1 MANKYS
7 KRCSRPYYHEEKLIK
22 RVLYHLVFLSLG
34 FLKCKPN
41 LSKDWSGAAERRGS
55 TFESASHLL
64 LPLVGDA
71 LRLLAG
77 FAVQVFAAQ
86 AGLTAQLGNS
96 RSGQPLFLQAR
107 LGPGTTHPRTQVPRP
122 QPSANPRPPKPE
134 LKHPYHPER
143 RFHVGAGKS
152 AGAACATQP
161 HFRPQP
167 RRSLE
172 ASLKV
177 AAVENAQC

>member
-7 KRCSRPYYHEEKLIK
+7 KRCSRSYYHEEKLIK

-41 LSKDWSGAAERRGS
+41 LSKDCSGAAERRGS
-55 TFESASHLL
+55 TFESAPHLL

-96 RSGQPLFLQAR
+96 RSGQPLFRQAR
-107 LGPGTTHPRTQVPRP
+107 LGPGTIHPELRGHVPSPPRTPDHQNQSSNIPTILNAASTWVQENLQALPAQRSPR
-122 QPSANPRPPKPE
+122 
-134 LKHPYHPER
+134 
-143 RFHVGAGKS
+143 
-152 AGAACATQP
+152 
-161 HFRPQP
+161 FRPQP

-172 ASLKV
+172 ASLNV
-177 AAVENAQC
+177 AAVENAQR